1 MVSRIVILG
10 GAKATEGSVIGRFR
24 IREGSRDSAFFTS
37 VSVTKM
43 DRKRKG
49 RKGWW
54 MEGQE
59 TLHTFKW
66 QVPAKILRAQ
76 SEQGRPKVRGYG
88 ERGESEKKACWVCDV
103 D

>member
-1 MVSRIVILG
+1 
-10 GAKATEGSVIGRFR
+10 
-24 IREGSRDSAFFTS
+24 
-37 VSVTKM
+37 
-43 DRKRKG
+43 
-49 RKGWW
+49 

>member
-1 MVSRIVILG
+1 MVSRIVFLG

-24 IREGSRDSAFFTS
+24 IREGGRGSAFFTS

-43 DRKRKG
+43 DRKRK
-49 RKGWW
+49 RREEWQ

-66 QVPAKILRAQ
+66 QVPATILRAQ
-76 SEQGRPKVRGYG
+76 SEQGRPKYTGTAQEARA
-88 ERGESEKKACWVCDV
+88 EKACWVCDV